1 MRRLIDFFAALLA
14 EAGERIQ
21 RQALDLRIADLEA
34 MLSQQLDEREA
45 LDGAIDTTAGEL
57 VAALNERDRQSLAVR
72 LRCTNAAILPIRSHH
87 VKTR

>member
-1 MRRLIDFFAALLA
+1 MRRLIALFSALLA

-34 MLSQQLDEREA
+34 MLSQQIDEREA

-57 VAALNERDRQSLAVR
+57 VAALNERDRQSFATR
-72 LRCTNAAILPIRSHH
+72 LRCTDALSILPRSQH
-87 VKTR
+87 VKAR